1 MPAEQPLMAA
11 AEERVAEQG
20 RSPRKAVRRS
30 PRQRKRALVAWMF
43 MLPLVLVNLLVIVG
57 PAIATIY
64 YSFTEWSGIGPAE
77 FVGLQNYRQML
88 TSGEFYGALLHNI
101 IWTGI
106 FLTVP
111 ISMGLLGAFLLS
123 QITRFQML
131 FRVVYFIPYVIASVV
146 NASIWENL
154 LDPERGI
161 GPALAQVGI
170 PFLDGVAFFGDPQ
183 LALPSVAFVDNWHWW
198 GFVLVLFLT
207 AMQSVDRELYDA
219 AKVDGANRWHQFRH
233 VTIPGIRP
241 TLVFVVMMTI
251 IWSLLVFDYIYII
264 TQGGPAGATEVVAT
278 LMYKEAFA
286 RFEAGY
292 AAALG
297 LGMSFVSGLVV
308 VIFVYLR
315 RRGWEI

>member
-1 MPAEQPLMAA
+1 MAA
-11 AEERVAEQG
+11 ERLASEVPEERTTEPRRTLRKRPG
-20 RSPRKAVRRS
+20 RIP
-30 PRQRKRALVAWMF
+30 QHRKRALTAWVF

-57 PAIATIY
+57 PSVATVY

-77 FVGLQNYRQML
+77 FVGLENYRRML
-88 TSGEFYGALLHNI
+88 TDGEFYEALLHNI
-101 IWTGI
+101 IWLAI

-111 ISMGLLGAFLLS
+111 IAMGLLGAFLLS
-123 QITRFQML
+123 QIERFQMF

-146 NASIWENL
+146 NASIWQNL

-161 GPALAQVGI
+161 GAALADVGI
-170 PFLDGVAFFGDPQ
+170 PFLEGVSFFGDQ
-183 LALPSVAFVDNWHWW
+183 RLALPSVAFVDNWHWW

-207 AMQSVDRELYDA
+207 AMQSVDRDLYDA

-233 VTIPGIRP
+233 VTLPGIRP
-241 TLVFVVMMTI
+241 TLVFVILMTI
-251 IWSLLVFDYIYII
+251 IWSLLVFDYVYII

-297 LGMSFVSGLVV
+297 LGMSFVSG
-308 VIFVYLR
+308 VIVLIFLYLR

>member
-1 MPAEQPLMAA
+1 LMPAEQPVIE
-11 AEERVAEQG
+11 EERAVEQR
-20 RSPRKAVRRS
+20 RSPRKEVRRS
-30 PRQRKRALVAWMF
+30 PRQRKRALVAWTF
-43 MLPLVLVNLLVIVG
+43 MLPLVLVNQLVIVG

-77 FVGLQNYRQML
+77 YVGLQNYRQML
-88 TSGEFYGALLHNI
+88 TSSEFYGALLHNI

-111 ISMGLLGAFLLS
+111 IAMGLLGAFLLS

-131 FRVVYFIPYVIASVV
+131 FRVVYFIPFVIASVV

-161 GPALAQVGI
+161 GPALAQLGI

-219 AKVDGANRWHQFRH
+219 AKVDGANRWHQFRY
-233 VTIPGIRP
+233 VTIPSIRP
-241 TLVFVVMMTI
+241 TLVFVMLMTI

-264 TQGGPAGATEVVAT
+264 TQGGPAGASEVVAT

-297 LGMSFVSGLVV
+297 LGMSFVSGLIVL
-308 VIFVYLR
+308 IFLVLR
-315 RRGWEI
+315 RRGWEV

>member
-1 MPAEQPLMAA
+1 MPAEQPALEVT
-11 AEERVAEQG
+11 EERATDPG
-20 RSPRKAVRRS
+20 RSPLKEVRRS
-30 PRQRKRALVAWMF
+30 PRQRKRALVAWTF

-57 PAIATIY
+57 PATATIY

-101 IWTGI
+101 VWTGI

-111 ISMGLLGAFLLS
+111 IAMGLLGAFLLS

-146 NASIWENL
+146 NTSIWENL

-170 PFLDGVAFFGDPQ
+170 PFLDGVAFFGDTQ

-241 TLVFVVMMTI
+241 TLVFVMLMTI
-251 IWSLLVFDYIYII
+251 IWSLLVFDYI
-264 TQGGPAGATEVVAT
+264 
-278 LMYKEAFA
+278 
-286 RFEAGY
+286 
-292 AAALG
+292 
-297 LGMSFVSGLVV
+297 
-308 VIFVYLR
+308 
-315 RRGWEI
+315 